1 VVSDRVLELI
11 AGLAAVVFIAAM
23 VWTDFFSSDIPRRSE
38 TVRQIQYAA
47 ALIVLTCVIVLGVRD
62 R

>member
-11 AGLAAVVFIAAM
+11 AGLAAVIFIAAM
-23 VWTDFFSSDIPRRSE
+23 VWSDFSSDAPRRWE
-38 TVRQIQYAA
+38 QVRPIQYAA